1 MQTANIPNQTVPLH
15 AAQTLQTFQTLHIL
29 HTFHTLQTLH
39 TLHAYHAV
47 HALHAVHLSYSLH
60 ANIPSQTIP
69 CKTLHALRTPDT
81 LHNTLNYIT
90 FQYITLR

>member
-1 MQTANIPNQTVPLH
+1 MLPLH
-15 AAQTLQTFQTLHIL
+15 ANSQHTKPNRTITRGTNITNISNITYNIL

-47 HALHAVHLSYSLH
+47 HLSYSLH

-69 CKTLHALRTPDT
+69 SKTLHALRTPDT